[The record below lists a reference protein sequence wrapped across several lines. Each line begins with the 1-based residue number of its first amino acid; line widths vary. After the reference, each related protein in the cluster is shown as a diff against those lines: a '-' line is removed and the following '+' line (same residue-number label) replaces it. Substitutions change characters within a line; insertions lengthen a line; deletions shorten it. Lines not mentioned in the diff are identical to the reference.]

1 MQILN
6 QSMLPNYKTNI
17 NFQHLLGSVQIA
29 FQFENVMFEQIVD
42 SNMQVIDHARTAFT
56 ICVITHI

>member
-17 NFQHLLGSVQIA
+17 DFEHLLGSVQMTIP
-29 FQFENVMFEQIVD
+29 FENVTFEQIVD
-42 SNMQVIDHARTAFT
+42 STMQVIDHTRTALPLSY
-56 ICVITHI
+56 V